1 MSGKRAEA
9 ARTRSRV
16 IVQRVTRIAMPSAP
30 TTMPIGGIRAVFS
43 LAPGTPLK
51 RTRFAQQD
59 AAFAGAKRYAD
70 WIFAQE
76 VRG

>member
-1 MSGKRAEA
+1 
-9 ARTRSRV
+9 
-16 IVQRVTRIAMPSAP
+16 
-30 TTMPIGGIRAVFS
+30 MPIGGNRAVFS

-76 VRG
+76 VRR